1 MSILHKIQAARAKG
15 RRMAKARWKKD
26 QALRAALTAEAEK
39 DPLRATG
46 RIVRRVV
53 IIDDE
58 STVREIVRRDYHSA
72 RDWARMKKKA
82 GL

>member
-1 MSILHKIQAARAKG
+1 
-15 RRMAKARWKKD
+15 MAQARWKKD
-26 QALRAALTAEAEK
+26 QAFRAALVAEALK

-53 IIDDE
+53 IIDEE
-58 STVREIVRRDYHSA
+58 SRVREIVRRDYHTE
-72 RDWARMKKKA
+72 RDWRRMKKQA

>member
-1 MSILHKIQAARAKG
+1 MAA
-15 RRMAKARWKKD
+15 ARWKKD
-26 QALRAALTAEAEK
+26 REFRSALEAEALK
-39 DPLRATG
+39 DPTRATG

-58 STVREIVRRDYHSA
+58 ARVREIVRRDYHTE
-72 RDWARMKKKA
+72 RDWRRMKKQA

>member
-1 MSILHKIQAARAKG
+1 MSILHKIKAARERG
-15 RRMAKARWKKD
+15 RRLANIRWEKD
-26 QALRAALTAEAEK
+26 RAFRAALESDAMK
-39 DPLRATG
+39 DPARATG

-58 STVREIVRRDYHSA
+58 SIVREIVRRDYHTE
-72 RDWARMKKKA
+72 RDWRRMKRQC